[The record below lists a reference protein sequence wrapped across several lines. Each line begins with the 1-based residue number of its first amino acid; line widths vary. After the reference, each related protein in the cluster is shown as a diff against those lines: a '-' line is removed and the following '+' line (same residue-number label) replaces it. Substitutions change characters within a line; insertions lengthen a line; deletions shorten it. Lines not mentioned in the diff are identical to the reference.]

1 LTYYGF
7 TSRLMSEMGAKRIEI
22 ERLAYGVAEAA
33 KALGISYRALY
44 TLIKSGHLRA
54 VRVGRRI
61 IIPKSALEELLG
73 EKRGAE

>member
-1 LTYYGF
+1 
-7 TSRLMSEMGAKRIEI
+7 MSEMGAKRTEI
-22 ERLAYGVAEAA
+22 ERLAYGVSEAA